1 MSAEKFN
8 QKSSIGNCSNRLAAD
23 RGSADKRLMD
33 KSKRDDQPLKRKGRR
48 AQARKDIVLATPR
61 FLDHAD
67 RKSSKSISSTK
78 LLRPD
83 GGQHHLSNGNCLEFL
98 VNYSGSLRGEASSV
112 TLWRAVQ

>member
-67 RKSSKSISSTK
+67 TRLSHRVAPQRKLDDRKNKRVVAT
-78 LLRPD
+78 R
-83 GGQHHLSNGNCLEFL
+83 
-98 VNYSGSLRGEASSV
+98 
-112 TLWRAVQ
+112 